1 MKKFFLSVLIV
12 ILTITFAL
20 AATDH
25 DAHKLDQNV
34 PFKKAMDKMHQGMN
48 FKSTGNIDT
57 DFLKGMIP
65 HHQGAIDMA
74 EELIKKSKDAELKA
88 FAQKIIDAQKS
99 EIKTMQ
105 EWLKKKDKK

>member
-20 AATDH
+20 SATDH
-25 DAHKLDQNV
+25 DAHKLDPNV